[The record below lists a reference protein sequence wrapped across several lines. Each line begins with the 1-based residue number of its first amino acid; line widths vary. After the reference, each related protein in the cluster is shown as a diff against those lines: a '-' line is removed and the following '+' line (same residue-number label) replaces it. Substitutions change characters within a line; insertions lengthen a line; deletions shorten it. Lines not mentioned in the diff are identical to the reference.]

1 MLMRLK
7 NILLVPLLKFII
19 KHPGIME
26 SKLFLKA
33 MEVFPAKVSKT
44 YDQKVTESGI
54 KYQAALK
61 EGLAHIPVNPQSI
74 LDLCT
79 GTGFAALKA
88 AELFPSAQI
97 DAVDQAPEMI
107 EIARVKAQETIKSN
121 TIQFKKGN
129 ATNLDY
135 SNEQFDL
142 IITSNA
148 PIYLNEAVRVL
159 KKDGF
164 ILAAYSFGGTA
175 FMKARKQISELLD
188 NHGLKL
194 IELNS
199 AGNGA
204 YIIGQKQLNANIA
217 I

>member
-1 MLMRLK
+1 MLMQLK

-33 MEVFPAKVSKT
+33 MQVFPAKVSKT
-44 YDQKVTESGI
+44 YDQKVAESGI

-61 EGLAHIPVNPQSI
+61 EGLARIPIKPQSI

-97 DAVDQAPEMI
+97 DAVDQSSEMI
-107 EIARVKAQETIKSN
+107 DIARMKAQKIIKSD
-121 TIQFKKGN
+121 TIRFKEGD

-135 SNEQFDL
+135 SDNRFDL

-148 PIYLNEAVRVL
+148 PIYLDEAVRVL

-175 FMKARKQISELLD
+175 FMKARKQISDLLD

-204 YIIGQKQLNANIA
+204 YIIGQKQ
-217 I
+217 

>member
-1 MLMRLK
+1 MLMRFK
-7 NILLVPLLKFII
+7 NILLVPLLKVII

-33 MEVFPAKVSKT
+33 MQVFPAKVSKT
-44 YDQKVTESGI
+44 YDQKVAESCI

-61 EGLAHIPVNPQSI
+61 EGLTRIPAKPQSI

-88 AELFPSAQI
+88 AELFPTAQI
-97 DAVDQAPEMI
+97 DAVDQASEMLD
-107 EIARVKAQETIKSN
+107 IARVKAQKVIKSD
-121 TIQFKKGN
+121 TIQFIKGD

-135 SNEQFDL
+135 SDNRFDL

-148 PIYLNEAVRVL
+148 QIYLNEAVRVL
-159 KKDGF
+159 KKKGF
-164 ILAAYSFGGTA
+164 MLIAFSFGGIA
-175 FMKARKQISELLD
+175 FMKARKQISDLLD

-194 IELNS
+194 IELKS
-199 AGNGA
+199 ACNGA
-204 YIIGQKQLNANIA
+204 YIIGQKQ
-217 I
+217 

>member
-7 NILLVPLLKFII
+7 NILLVPLLKFIF

-26 SKLFLKA
+26 SRLFLKA
-33 MEVFPAKVSKT
+33 MQVFPAKISKT
-44 YDQKVTESGI
+44 YDQKVAESGI

-61 EGLAHIPVNPQSI
+61 EGLTRIPAKPQSI

-79 GTGFAALKA
+79 GTGSAAFNA

-97 DAVDQAPEMI
+97 DAVDQASEMI
-107 EIARVKAQETIKSN
+107 EIARVKAQKIRKSDTIR
-121 TIQFKKGN
+121 FKKGD

-135 SNEQFDL
+135 SDNRFDL

-148 PIYLNEAVRVL
+148 PVYLNEAARVL

-164 ILAAYSFGGTA
+164 ILAAYSFGGMS
-175 FMKARKQISELLD
+175 FLKARKQISDFLD
-188 NHGLKL
+188 NQGLKL
-194 IELNS
+194 IEVNS

-204 YIIGQKQLNANIA
+204 YIIGQKQ
-217 I
+217 

>member
-7 NILLVPLLKFII
+7 NVLLVPLFKFII

-33 MEVFPAKVSKT
+33 MQVFPAKVSKT
-44 YDQKVTESGI
+44 YDQKVAESGI

-61 EGLAHIPVNPQSI
+61 VGLTRIPAKPQSI

-79 GTGFAALKA
+79 GTGSAALNA

-97 DAVDQAPEMI
+97 DAIDQASEMI
-107 EIARVKAQETIKSN
+107 EIARVKAQKIIKSD
-121 TIQFKKGN
+121 TIRFNEGD

-135 SNEQFDL
+135 SDNRFDL

-148 PIYLNEAVRVL
+148 PIYLDEAARVL

-164 ILAAYSFGGTA
+164 ILAAYSFGGIA
-175 FMKARKQISELLD
+175 FMKARKQISDLLD

-204 YIIGQKQLNANIA
+204 YIIGQKQ
-217 I
+217 